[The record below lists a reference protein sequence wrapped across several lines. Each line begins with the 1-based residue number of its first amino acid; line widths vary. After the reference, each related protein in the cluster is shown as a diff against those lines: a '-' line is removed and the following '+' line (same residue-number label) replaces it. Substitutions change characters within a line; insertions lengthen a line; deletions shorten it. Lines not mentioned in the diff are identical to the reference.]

1 MYLQDL
7 RQPWAHYAFLL
18 LLILY
23 TPAGFSAALSSTVQ
37 IDYKS
42 LSKRVE
48 QIENRDAY
56 QLEVEELARKIETLE
71 QDIEDYIATNPNDV
85 DAIVLLVRL
94 SFVNETVVKNRRTTN
109 EQYINP
115 KEKFRDQHEL
125 LDRAIEL
132 RPDNAKAHYWKA
144 RLYGLHV
151 PVIDNQGN
159 SKKQSIDLERAIHF
173 AEQAVLLDKRNQGY
187 REALAVYHFTAGN
200 RKAALEVMDTQEM
213 ASSPVSVL
221 LKDLDGFPVPEGTV
235 YAKEDSEIYSE
246 LHLEQKTISDFP
258 YLRSQVFMVPMTATQ
273 LEKFYQKTWPEFRF
287 FRQVQS
293 GLFAQYLIFGNE
305 GLRPTRNVSEARAW
319 AQSKLGGIALSVTNV
334 DNPSAAEREKTPGGH
349 RLPASLGEKFSY
361 VFYLNDRIVQ

>member
-7 RQPWAHYAFLL
+7 RQTWAQYAFLV

-23 TPAGFSAALSSTVQ
+23 TPARFSAALSSNVQ
-37 IDYKS
+37 IDYRS
-42 LSKRVE
+42 LSERVE

-56 QLEVEELARKIETLE
+56 QLEVEELSRKIATLE
-71 QDIEDYIATNPNDV
+71 QDMEDYIATNANDIE
-85 DAIVLLVRL
+85 ALLLLVRL
-94 SFVNETVVKNRRTTN
+94 SYFNETVVKNRRTTN

-115 KEKFRDQHEL
+115 TEKFRDQHEL
-125 LDRAIEL
+125 LDRAIEH
-132 RPDNAKAHYWKA
+132 RPKNAKAHFWKA

-151 PVIDNQGN
+151 PVIDIQGN

-173 AEQAVLLDKRNQGY
+173 AEQAVLLDKRNQRY
-187 REALAVYHFTAGN
+187 RETLAVYHFTAGN

-213 ASSPVSVL
+213 AFSPVNVL

-246 LHLEQKTISDFP
+246 MHLEQKTIFDFP
-258 YLRSQVFMVPMTATQ
+258 YLRSHVFVVPMTANQ

-287 FRQVQS
+287 FRQAQG
-293 GLFAQYLIFGNE
+293 GLFAQYLVFGIG
-305 GLRPTRNVSEARAW
+305 GLRPSRNLGEARAW

-361 VFYLNDRIVQ
+361 VFYLNDRTIQ

>member
-7 RQPWAHYAFLL
+7 RRPWAHYAFLL

-23 TPAGFSAALSSTVQ
+23 TPARFSAAISSSVQ

-42 LSKRVE
+42 LSERFE

-56 QLEVEELARKIETLE
+56 QLEVEELARKIEALKQE
-71 QDIEDYIATNPNDV
+71 MEDHIVMNANDV
-85 DAIVLLVRL
+85 ETMLLLVRL
-94 SFVNETVVKNRRTTN
+94 SFFNETVVKNRLRPN

-115 KEKFRDQHEL
+115 KEKFRDQLEL

-132 RPDNAKAHYWKA
+132 RPNNANAHYWKA
-144 RLYGLHV
+144 RLYGFHV

-173 AEQAVLLDKRNQGY
+173 AEQAVLLDKPNQRY

-200 RKAALEVMDTQEM
+200 RKAALEVMDTKEM
-213 ASSPVSVL
+213 TFNPVNVL

-235 YAKEDSEIYSE
+235 YANEDSEIYSAMN
-246 LHLEQKTISDFP
+246 LEQKTIFNFP
-258 YLRSQVFMVPMTATQ
+258 YLRSQVFVVPMTADQ
-273 LEKFYQKTWPEFRF
+273 LEKFYQKRWPEFRF
-287 FRQVQS
+287 FRHVEGQ
-293 GLFAQYLIFGNE
+293 LFAQYLIFGNE
-305 GLRPTRNVSEARAW
+305 GLRPARNMGEARAW
-319 AQSKLGGIALSVTNV
+319 AQSKLGGIALSVKNV

-349 RLPASLGEKFSY
+349 RLPASLGEKFTY
-361 VFYLNDRIVQ
+361 VFYLNDRTVQ